1 MDKVININ
9 GVEYIQKSEYDK
21 AKKDADTI
29 RQIVS
34 SSIADLS
41 NYVNN
46 QSVAQSINQV
56 FSQRSKHLQIRIAGQ
71 KIYNINK
78 MTKDGIFFSN
88 PNQRKLI
95 FTIKDV
101 LKINKKYNKD
111 TTKKDVKKMADDMEL
126 PIDTIHRIIYNI
138 DKDTFT
144 KYEKEFLS
152 DINTKIERKPA
163 PVENNPE
170 KRRESVLFST

>member
-71 KIYNINK
+71 KIYNISK
-78 MTKDGIFFSN
+78 MTKDGVFFSN

-95 FTIKDV
+95 FTIKV
-101 LKINKKYNKD
+101 NKQYNED

-138 DKDTFT
+138 DKDTFA